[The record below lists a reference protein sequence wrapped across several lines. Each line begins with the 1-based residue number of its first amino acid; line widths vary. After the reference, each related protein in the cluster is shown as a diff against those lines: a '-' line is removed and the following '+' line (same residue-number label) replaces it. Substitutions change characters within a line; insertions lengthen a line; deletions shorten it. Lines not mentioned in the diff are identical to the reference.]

1 MQYQKYGK
9 PLFKITS
16 IILTASQL
24 ATITYEKTIISMKKL
39 SAKELCST
47 LISNVESK
55 HNPQLYFGKIFPIK
69 LIKWDKIYLPP
80 KKVTC
85 NSIKYKW

>member
-24 ATITYEKTIISMKKL
+24 ATITSYEKTIIAMKKL

-55 HNPQLYFGKIFPIK
+55 HNPQLYFGKSFQLNLLNGTK
-69 LIKWDKIYLPP
+69 YIYHQR
-80 KKVTC
+80 K
-85 NSIKYKW
+85 

>member
-1 MQYQKYGK
+1 
-9 PLFKITS
+9 
-16 IILTASQL
+16 
-24 ATITYEKTIISMKKL
+24 MKKL

-55 HNPQLYFGKIFPIK
+55 HDPRLYFGKIFPIK

-85 NSIKYKW
+85 NSIKYK